1 MKQEP
6 AESALV
12 QTKPG
17 FVGILAFFNGGEDV
31 KESCGSSDAS
41 GGQQN
46 RRFSPLVCFDPIDPR
61 ADVAA

>member
-31 KESCGSSDAS
+31 QRILRKFRCEWRTAK
-41 GGQQN
+41 QAI
-46 RRFSPLVCFDPIDPR
+46 FSTRLL
-61 ADVAA
+61 